1 MVICGIDSS
10 TSSTGW
16 GVIDTKFNDNLRLID
31 YGAIKPN
38 KKLETIDRIIYI
50 SRELRRILQDFKPEL
65 IVIEEMNVTRNMKTI
80 RALSGLLTE
89 IEVMLRNRQAL
100 YVKMTPSEW
109 RKKVGIKCKN
119 DREMLKKASVDYVFE
134 KYNKN
139 VSDDEADAICIAEA
153 GSGVEVQ
160 NDNRRF

>member
-16 GVIDTKFNDNLRLID
+16 GVIDTKFENELRLID
-31 YGAIKPN
+31 YGTIKPR
-38 KKLETIDRIIYI
+38 KQLETIDRIIYI

-134 KYNKN
+134 KYNEN

>member
-134 KYNKN
+134 KYNEN

>member
-16 GVIDTKFNDNLRLID
+16 GGIDTKFNDNLRLID

-80 RALSGLLTE
+80 RTLSGLLTE

-109 RKKVGIKCKN
+109 RKKAGIKCKN
-119 DREMLKKASVDYVFE
+119 DRETLKKASVDYVFE
-134 KYNKN
+134 KYNEN

-153 GSGVEVQ
+153 GSKVEIE
-160 NDNRRF
+160 NA

>member
-31 YGAIKPN
+31 YGDIKPN

-65 IVIEEMNVTRNMKTI
+65 IVIEEMNVTRNMRSVRTL
-80 RALSGLLTE
+80 AGLITE
-89 IEVMLRNRQAL
+89 IEVMLRKKEAL

-109 RKKVGIKCKN
+109 RKKIGIKCKN
-119 DREMLKKASVDYVFE
+119 NREILKKASVDYVFE
-134 KYNKN
+134 KYNEN

-153 GSGVEVQ
+153 GSKVEIE
-160 NDNRRF
+160 NA

>member
-65 IVIEEMNVTRNMKTI
+65 IVIEEMNVTRNMKSVRTL
-80 RALSGLLTE
+80 AGLITE

-134 KYNKN
+134 KYNEN

-153 GSGVEVQ
+153 GSKVEIE
-160 NDNRRF
+160 NA

>member
-50 SRELRRILQDFKPEL
+50 S
-65 IVIEEMNVTRNMKTI
+65 I
-80 RALSGLLTE
+80 RT
-89 IEVMLRNRQAL
+89 
-100 YVKMTPSEW
+100 
-109 RKKVGIKCKN
+109 
-119 DREMLKKASVDYVFE
+119 F
-134 KYNKN
+134 
-139 VSDDEADAICIAEA
+139 
-153 GSGVEVQ
+153 
-160 NDNRRF
+160 

>member
-109 RKKVGIKCKN
+109 RKKIEIKCKN
-119 DREMLKKASVDYVFE
+119 NRETLKKASVDYVFE
-134 KYNKN
+134 KYNEN

-153 GSGVEVQ
+153 GSKVEVE
-160 NDNRRF
+160 NA

>member
-80 RALSGLLTE
+80 RTLSGLLTK
-89 IEVMLRNRQAL
+89 IEVKLRNRQAL

-119 DREMLKKASVDYVFE
+119 DREILKKASIDYVFE
-134 KYNKN
+134 KYNEN

-153 GSGVEVQ
+153 GSKVEIE
-160 NDNRRF
+160 NA

>member
-10 TSSTGW
+10 TASTGW
-16 GVIDTKFNDNLRLID
+16 GIIDTKFNDDLRLID

-50 SRELRRILQDFKPEL
+50 EKELKRIINDYKPEFV
-65 IVIEEMNVTRNMKTI
+65 VIEEMNVTRNMKSVRTL
-80 RALSGLLTE
+80 AGLITE
-89 IEVMLRNRQAL
+89 IEVMLRKKEAL

-109 RKKVGIKCKN
+109 RKKIGIKCKN
-119 DREMLKKASVDYVFE
+119 DRGTLKKASVDYVLE
-134 KYNKN
+134 KYNEK

-153 GSGVEVQ
+153 GSKVEVE
-160 NDNRRF
+160 NEVRRI

>member
-1 MVICGIDSS
+1 MIILGIDSS
-10 TSSTGW
+10 TTSTGW
-16 GVIDTKFNDNLRLID
+16 GVIDTEFNDELRLVD
-31 YGAIKPN
+31 YGSIKPP
-38 KKLETIDRIIYI
+38 KAETIDRIIYI

-65 IVIEEMNVTRNMKTI
+65 IVIEEMNVTRNMNTI
-80 RALSGLLTE
+80 RALVGLLTE

-119 DREMLKKASVDYVFE
+119 DREMLKKASIEYVQE
-134 KYNKN
+134 KYNEK

-160 NDNRRF
+160 NA

>member
-1 MVICGIDSS
+1 MVIFGIDSS
-10 TSSTGW
+10 TTSTGW
-16 GVIDTKFNDNLRLID
+16 GVIDTKFENELRLVD
-31 YGAIKPN
+31 YGSIKPP
-38 KKLETIDRIIYI
+38 KLETIDRIIYI

-119 DREMLKKASVDYVFE
+119 DREMLKKASIEYVRANYKE
-134 KYNKN
+134 N

-153 GSGVEVQ
+153 GSKVEIE
-160 NDNRRF
+160 ND

>member
-1 MVICGIDSS
+1 MVIFGIDSS
-10 TSSTGW
+10 TTSTGW
-16 GVIDTKFNDNLRLID
+16 GVIDTKFENELRLVD
-31 YGAIKPN
+31 YGSIKPP
-38 KKLETIDRIIYI
+38 KVETIDRIIYI
-50 SRELRRILQDFKPEL
+50 SRELKRILQDFKPEL

-119 DREMLKKASVDYVFE
+119 DREMLKKASIEYVRANYKE
-134 KYNKN
+134 N

-153 GSGVEVQ
+153 GSKVEIE
-160 NDNRRF
+160 NE